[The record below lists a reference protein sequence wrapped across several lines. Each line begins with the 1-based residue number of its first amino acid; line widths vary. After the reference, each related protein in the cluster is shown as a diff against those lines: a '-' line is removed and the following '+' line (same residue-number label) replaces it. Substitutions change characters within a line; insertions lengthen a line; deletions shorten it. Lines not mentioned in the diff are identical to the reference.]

1 MFVAKARHTLTVL
14 PAFLSWI
21 LIMSL
26 CASIFAIGELLSF
39 LDLGLVLVCKNK
51 GNQTYRASTNQ
62 FPLGSE
68 GTLQSTCIHF
78 KCSRKGSIAAVTL
91 YPQSQHRSIT
101 FLQFSL
107 WELNCRAWNRF
118 PVPNLKSQICCSL
131 TRGILCLTRIMSKPS
146 LLISPGLCEAIKQKI
161 WMASFIF
168 LILKFVN

>member
-1 MFVAKARHTLTVL
+1 MAVRVAVAHHINLTSLALMFVAKARHTLTVL

-107 WELNCRAWNRF
+107 WELNYRA
-118 PVPNLKSQICCSL
+118 
-131 TRGILCLTRIMSKPS
+131 
-146 LLISPGLCEAIKQKI
+146 
-161 WMASFIF
+161 
-168 LILKFVN
+168 